1 MNSILINKS
10 LNEVQIF
17 ETVQGEATF
26 IGVPSFFIRL
36 QGCSVRCFFCDEKKT
51 WSLDSRLG
59 ANFTYEAVLDCLL
72 TLNPNL
78 KRVVIT
84 GGEPTEQDV
93 LPFIKFLNAS
103 GYSVAMESAM
113 SGTYAE
119 SVLDFIEAQDAF
131 RKAALNLNRESQ
143 NSIPFWLTFSPKE
156 IYSENGRASSLRAF
170 HLAHEIKF
178 VIADLQAVDYLE
190 QIIIPESLKAP
201 KPIFLVPDWN
211 NKEKNQTYILSL
223 LKKYPDLLRLGI
235 QAHKYWNL
243 A

>member
-1 MNSILINKS
+1 MSSILINQS
-10 LNEVQIF
+10 LGEVQIF
-17 ETVQGEATF
+17 ETLQGEATF
-26 IGVPSFFIRL
+26 TGVPSFFIRL

-59 ANFTYEAVLDCLL
+59 AGLSYEEILGHLVN
-72 TLNPNL
+72 LNPKL

-93 LPFIKFLNAS
+93 LPFIKFLNSS

-119 SVLDFIEAQDAF
+119 SILDFIEAEY
-131 RKAALNLNRESQ
+131 ALIKPSSETSSNEAYPL
-143 NSIPFWLTFSPKE
+143 WLTFSPKE
-156 IYSENGRASSLRAF
+156 IYSENGSPCSLKAF
-170 HLAHEIKF
+170 RLAHEIKF
-178 VIADLQAVDYLE
+178 VVADLGAIEYLE
-190 QIIIPESLKAP
+190 KVLIPESLKKP

-211 NKEKNQTYILSL
+211 RREENQVHILSL
-223 LKKYPDLLRLGI
+223 LKKYPDILRLGI